1 MSKANRSQ
9 SPWIPAFSG
18 LRFLIIIFLCL
29 HHFDAFNDLQVPGW
43 SEVMRLLTEGYLSVN
58 FFFILSG
65 FVIQYSYGPQLR
77 QGVLSTKSFLFNRFA
92 HL

>member
-1 MSKANRSQ
+1 MSKANRLQ

-43 SEVMRLLTEGYLSVN
+43 SEVMRLLTEGYLM
-58 FFFILSG
+58 
-65 FVIQYSYGPQLR
+65 
-77 QGVLSTKSFLFNRFA
+77 STE
-92 HL
+92 